1 VSLPDGWRISPPAEN
16 CCIIAVALVSLLFAM
31 TPILAP
37 DVVEFVSGS
46 PAQTARIGE
55 RLGELLQPG
64 DVICLA
70 GPLGA
75 GKTCLAQGVGKGW
88 GASGDV
94 TSPTFTLVHELRR
107 ARDDAVLYHID
118 LYRIESSDEA
128 RLLGLGDLCDG
139 RATCLIEWP
148 ERAGAIAP
156 AACLSVRLAW
166 IDDTRRRLTFGAEGD
181 RHLRLLSELK
191 RAAFG
196 AGS

>member
-1 VSLPDGWRISPPAEN
+1 MS
-16 CCIIAVALVSLLFAM
+16 
-31 TPILAP
+31 PILAP

-70 GPLGA
+70 GALGA

-107 ARDDAVLYHID
+107 SRDDALLYHID
-118 LYRIESSDEA
+118 LYRIESSAEA
-128 RLLGLGDLCDG
+128 RLLG
-139 RATCLIEWP
+139 
-148 ERAGAIAP
+148 
-156 AACLSVRLAW
+156 
-166 IDDTRRRLTFGAEGD
+166 
-181 RHLRLLSELK
+181 
-191 RAAFG
+191 
-196 AGS
+196 